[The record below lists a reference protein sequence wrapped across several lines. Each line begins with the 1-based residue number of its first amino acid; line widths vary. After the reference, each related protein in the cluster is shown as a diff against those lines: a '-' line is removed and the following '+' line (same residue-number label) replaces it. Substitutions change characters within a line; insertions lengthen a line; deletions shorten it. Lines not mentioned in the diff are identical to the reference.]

1 MTLKHWI
8 LYHNNKFFIV
18 KRFPLFKR
26 LLYGRN
32 AIFDHDNVYYNT
44 EFGTYYEAF
53 AFMNAMLYND
63 TLNKNKI
70 YIDNIEDIL

>member
-8 LYHNNKFFIV
+8 VYHNNKFFIV
-18 KRFPLFKR
+18 KRFSLFKR

-32 AIFDHDNVYYNT
+32 AMFNYDTVYCDTKFN
-44 EFGTYYEAF
+44 TYYEAF
-53 AFMNAMLYND
+53 AFMNEILYND

-70 YIDNIEDIL
+70 YTDNIEDIL

>member
-8 LYHNNKFFIV
+8 VYHNNKFFIV

-26 LLYGRN
+26 LLYGKNAVFNYDDICYSTDFSTYRN
-32 AIFDHDNVYYNT
+32 AF
-44 EFGTYYEAF
+44 E
-53 AFMNAMLYND
+53 FMNELMYNN

-70 YIDNIEDIL
+70 YTDNIEDVL

>member
-8 LYHNNKFFIV
+8 VYHNNKFFIV

-26 LLYGRN
+26 LLYGKNAVFNHDDIYYSTDFSTYRN
-32 AIFDHDNVYYNT
+32 AF
-44 EFGTYYEAF
+44 E
-53 AFMNAMLYND
+53 FMNEIIYNS

-70 YIDNIEDIL
+70 YTDNIEDVL